1 MKFEENRNEPRHEN
15 KSYHWKKKRNLLS
28 LLGTEQH
35 LYSAAIESTDEQ
47 TRCP

>member
-1 MKFEENRNEPRHEN
+1 MSRDMKINLTIG
-15 KSYHWKKKRNLLS
+15 KKRNLLS